1 MWPPEVERVAALLRA
16 AGVEGR
22 LEEIP
27 AEELGAPGPAVRAE
41 AYECDGRT
49 IVAVIPDDRDLDL
62 AKLSTA
68 AGCTALRRLTTS
80 PRFPYAN
87 TSVLIDR
94 LVFGEHMVWVEAGSE
109 RHVAGL
115 APAHLV
121 ELTHARSANLV
132 ADA

>member
-27 AEELGAPGPAVRAE
+27 AEEVGAPGPAVRAE

-49 IVAVIPDDRDLDL
+49 IVAVIPDDRDLDH
-62 AKLSTA
+62 AKLTTA
-68 AGCTALRRLTTS
+68 AGCAALRRLTTS

-94 LVFGEHMVWVEAGSE
+94 LVFGEHMVW
-109 RHVAGL
+109 
-115 APAHLV
+115 
-121 ELTHARSANLV
+121 
-132 ADA
+132 

>member
-1 MWPPEVERVAALLRA
+1 VWPPEVERVAALLRS

-27 AEELGAPGPAVRAE
+27 TGELGAPGPAVRAE

-49 IVAVIPDDRDLDL
+49 IVALIPDDREVDR
-62 AKLSTA
+62 AKLLAA
-68 AGCTALRRLTTS
+68 AGCDAPRPLNTS

-87 TSVLIDR
+87 AAVLIDR
-94 LVFGEHMVWVEAGSE
+94 LVFGEHTVWIEAGSE

-115 APAHLV
+115 APPQLV
-121 ELTHARSANLV
+121 ELTRARSANLV
-132 ADA
+132 VDA